1 MHQNL
6 VEEKTGTE
14 KEGLSRQLTIVG
26 RGECGKTSILRRF
39 FKNEFHDMVNAT
51 PIESEE
57 LNFIIKNKNFKLK
70 IWDTCGQEDFSRFRA
85 LTIPMSDYV
94 IICFSVCDSGSFF
107 EVEDTLAP
115 MIKEKAKPNTKII
128 LVATKIDLRD
138 DNCITTEEG
147 QVLAERIKALKY
159 IECSSLTGFN
169 ISEIFEIIKEDMYQ
183 NVRSKDGFF
192 SSLFNCCN

>member
-1 MHQNL
+1 MSSN
-6 VEEKTGTE
+6 VEEAKVE
-14 KEGLSRQLTIVG
+14 NQKEELTKQLTIVG

-57 LNFIIKNKNFKLK
+57 LGFSIKKKNFKLK

-94 IICFSVCDSGSFF
+94 IICYSVVDSGSFY
-107 EVEDTLAP
+107 EVEDTLSP
-115 MIKEKAKPNTKII
+115 MIKEKAKPDTKII

-138 DNCITTEEG
+138 ENSISMEEG
-147 QVLAERIKALKY
+147 KVLADRIKAFKF
-159 IECSSLTGFN
+159 IECSSLTCYN
-169 ISEIFEIIKEDMYQ
+169 IKEIFEIIKEDMYMNIQ
-183 NVRSKDGFF
+183 STGGFF
-192 SSLFNCCN
+192 SSLFSCCQ